1 MRRGL
6 RFVPLAL
13 LLTGIVEIAVF
24 VLLGR
29 WIGFGWTL
37 LLVLAASLLGLAL
50 LRREGMR
57 AWRGLRAAVEGGRPP
72 GSEVSDGL
80 VGLLAGLLLAI
91 PGLLTGAAGLLL
103 TIPALRR
110 LVRGQVQRVAERR
123 VSAQVAGDLFGP
135 RRVRVRRGQPRPDAG
150 PGPAESAPTPPPAA
164 PGGAIEGEI
173 VEPRRP

>member
-6 RFVPLAL
+6 RIVPLAL
-13 LLTGIVEIAVF
+13 LLTGIVEVAGF

-29 WIGFGWTL
+29 WLGVGWAV

-57 AWRGLRAAVEGGRPP
+57 AWRGLRAAVEAGRPP

-91 PGLLTGAAGLLL
+91 PGLVTGVVGLLL
-103 TIPALRR
+103 TVP
-110 LVRGQVQRVAERR
+110 
-123 VSAQVAGDLFGP
+123 
-135 RRVRVRRGQPRPDAG
+135 
-150 PGPAESAPTPPPAA
+150 
-164 PGGAIEGEI
+164 
-173 VEPRRP
+173 

>member
-1 MRRGL
+1 M
-6 RFVPLAL
+6 
-13 LLTGIVEIAVF
+13 
-24 VLLGR
+24 
-29 WIGFGWTL
+29 
-37 LLVLAASLLGLAL
+37 
-50 LRREGMR
+50 
-57 AWRGLRAAVEGGRPP
+57 
-72 GSEVSDGL
+72 
-80 VGLLAGLLLAI
+80 GLLAGLLLAI